1 MKIALALL
9 GWAAALAGAWAIWMA
24 GQLHHVRPGVFGAEG
39 LAVALAIWITLEAH
53 KCG

>member
-9 GWAAALAGAWAIWMA
+9 TWLAVFVGVWMV
-24 GQLHHVRPGVFGAEG
+24 GQIHHVRPGVFGAEAM
-39 LAVALAIWITLEAH
+39 AVVLAIWMTLEAR